1 MTFFIENKESYL
13 LRIKLTPS
21 AAKNGFKG
29 IYCDEKGLIYLK
41 CYVTVVPE
49 KGKAN
54 KELIALLS
62 KELKV
67 AKNFITLISGET
79 DHLKKIQINISPS
92 TEFSHKLN
100 ELMKET
106 L

>member
-13 LRIKLTPS
+13 LRIKLTPG
-21 AAKNGFKG
+21 AAKTGFKG
-29 IYCDEKGLIYLK
+29 TYCDENGLIYLK

-54 KELIALLS
+54 KELIVLLAKS
-62 KELKV
+62 LKI
-67 AKNFITLISGET
+67 AKNLITLISGET
-79 DHLKKIQINISPS
+79 DHLKKIQISVSPS
-92 TEFSHKLN
+92 AEFSHKLN
-100 ELMKET
+100 ELMKVT